1 MKLLLDENLPIKLK
15 YRFTEKGLMAFTVKD
30 MNWLGRQ
37 NGELLQLMIKEGF
50 DVFITVDNNLSFQQN
65 FKDYPIQVI
74 VLISPDNTYQTLLTF
89 LDKIII
95 SLNRRWIGGEVILF
109 E

>member
-15 YRFTEKGLMAFTVKD
+15 Y
-30 MNWLGRQ
+30 
-37 NGELLQLMIKEGF
+37 GELLQLMIKEGF